1 MPSTISNWVVF
12 KYNTLNCQRNRSKL
26 QHRKGEVF
34 AFPTKWKTTI
44 IRLSCKPP
52 IVKLNVI
59 ESLGGDKRVSPERLT
74 TKWEGEERRSDFLD
88 GGGDVVKFLIGH
100 GKEGR

>member
-1 MPSTISNWVVF
+1 M
-12 KYNTLNCQRNRSKL
+12 
-26 QHRKGEVF
+26 
-34 AFPTKWKTTI
+34 
-44 IRLSCKPP
+44 
-52 IVKLNVI
+52 LNVI

-74 TKWEGEERRSDFLD
+74 TEWEGEERRSDFLD